1 MGMNCLPTK
10 TCGAHQEMSC
20 FSVVNNVTCCSDPNE
35 ECKTMDPT
43 CNRECSGSDEP
54 TDNEFCYG
62 GMDMLMQGFETTK
75 GRNPCIILFFKAWTL
90 DSEVKFVFA
99 CFGVAALGF
108 LIEAIIAFRRRISGR
123 RGFLVRLTP
132 LARRFLVVTLFGLNL
147 VLGYLA
153 MLVAMTYSI
162 ELFIC
167 VVIGLMLGHFIFN
180 TKSVIGESVDPCC
193 ASQNQQGG
201 ASPNLAVNR
210 GNGNGHMTISR
221 TPCEPEGEMDSDH
234 EELCCHTRQ
243 NQQDEES
250 GTRSGTRSLEIITPA
265 PSNLTPAV
273 LLSCCGMPNCNCS
286 QPNNG
291 QIRKERPPP
300 YTHSLCIS

>member
-1 MGMNCLPTK
+1 M
-10 TCGAHQEMSC
+10 
-20 FSVVNNVTCCSDPNE
+20 
-35 ECKTMDPT
+35 
-43 CNRECSGSDEP
+43 
-54 TDNEFCYG
+54 
-62 GMDMLMQGFETTK
+62 
-75 GRNPCIILFFKAWTL
+75 
-90 DSEVKFVFA
+90 
-99 CFGVAALGF
+99 
-108 LIEAIIAFRRRISGR
+108 
-123 RGFLVRLTP
+123 RLTP

-167 VVIGLMLGHFIFN
+167 VVIGLMVGHFIFN

-201 ASPNLAVNR
+201 SSPNLAVNR
-210 GNGNGHMTISR
+210 GNGNGFQTISR

-234 EELCCHTRQ
+234 EGLCCQTR

-250 GTRSGTRSLEIITPA
+250 GTRSGTRSLEIIAPA

-273 LLSCCGMPNCNCS
+273 LLSCCGMPNCTCT
-286 QPNNG
+286 
-291 QIRKERPPP
+291 KDRPPP
-300 YTHSLCIS
+300 YTQ

>member
-1 MGMNCLPTK
+1 M
-10 TCGAHQEMSC
+10 
-20 FSVVNNVTCCSDPNE
+20 
-35 ECKTMDPT
+35 
-43 CNRECSGSDEP
+43 
-54 TDNEFCYG
+54 
-62 GMDMLMQGFETTK
+62 
-75 GRNPCIILFFKAWTL
+75 
-90 DSEVKFVFA
+90 
-99 CFGVAALGF
+99 
-108 LIEAIIAFRRRISGR
+108 
-123 RGFLVRLTP
+123 RLTP

-167 VVIGLMLGHFIFN
+167 VVIGLMIGHFIFN

-201 ASPNLAVNR
+201 SSPNLAVNR
-210 GNGNGHMTISR
+210 GNGNGFQTISR

-234 EELCCHTRQ
+234 EELCCHTR
-243 NQQDEES
+243 NQQDEESGTRSGTIS

-273 LLSCCGMPNCNCS
+273 LLSCCGMPNCTCT
-286 QPNNG
+286 
-291 QIRKERPPP
+291 KDRPPP
-300 YTHSLCIS
+300 YTQ

>member
-1 MGMNCLPTK
+1 M
-10 TCGAHQEMSC
+10 
-20 FSVVNNVTCCSDPNE
+20 
-35 ECKTMDPT
+35 
-43 CNRECSGSDEP
+43 
-54 TDNEFCYG
+54 
-62 GMDMLMQGFETTK
+62 
-75 GRNPCIILFFKAWTL
+75 
-90 DSEVKFVFA
+90 
-99 CFGVAALGF
+99 
-108 LIEAIIAFRRRISGR
+108 
-123 RGFLVRLTP
+123 RLTP

-180 TKSVIGESVDPCC
+180 TKSVVGESIDPCC

-201 ASPNLAVNR
+201 DSPNLAVNR
-210 GNGNGHMTISR
+210 GNGNGFQTISR

-234 EELCCHTRQ
+234 EELCCHTR

-273 LLSCCGMPNCNCS
+273 LLSCCGMPNCTCIA
-286 QPNNG
+286 PNNG

-300 YTHSLCIS
+300 YSQC